1 MKGEGHKLSLALV
14 DDDEALLGAVQ
25 ASLEHVG
32 VSCEVFTRAEA
43 ALRRIETTA
52 SFDAV
57 VTDVVLPG
65 MGGLELAK
73 EVKRLR
79 PEMCVIVMTGFVD
92 DFSYDNALAA
102 GASDFIKKPFTVH
115 ELVMRVKHVKMQER
129 MRVLSITD
137 ELTGLPNRRGFFAF
151 AERQLKMAN
160 RSGQNIVLLFADL
173 DHLKTINDTW
183 GHQVGDEALI
193 AAAEI
198 FRQTFRESDIIAR
211 IGGDEFVVMLVD
223 TPEKNFA
230 PIRERLNQNIAASN
244 VRRQG
249 SFAISISVGIAVFDH
264 EEPSTIDMLLKE
276 ADERMYQEKQKKYG
290 GAERS

>member
-1 MKGEGHKLSLALV
+1 MTGAGHKLSIAIV
-14 DDDEALLGAVQ
+14 DDDEELLGAVQ
-25 ASLEHVG
+25 ASLAHIG
-32 VSCEVFTRAEA
+32 CDCEAFTRAET
-43 ALRRIETTA
+43 ALRRIENA

-65 MGGLELAK
+65 MGGLELVR

-79 PEMCVIVMTGFVD
+79 PELCVIVMTGFVD
-92 DFSYDNALAA
+92 DFSYDNALAS

-137 ELTGLPNRRGFFAF
+137 ELTDLPNRRGFFAF

-160 RSGQNIVLLFADL
+160 RTGRNLVLLFADL
-173 DHLKTINDTW
+173 DHLKKINDTW
-183 GHQVGDEALI
+183 GHKAGDEALV

-211 IGGDEFVVMLVD
+211 IGGDEFVVLLVD
-223 TPEKNFA
+223 TPEENFA
-230 PIRERLNQNIAASN
+230 AIQERLRQNIFAFN
-244 VRRQG
+244 ERRQG
-249 SFAISISVGIAVFDH
+249 SFTLSISIGIAVFDH
-264 EEPSTIDMLLKE
+264 DEPATIDMLLKE
-276 ADERMYQEKQKKYG
+276 ADERMYQEKQSKNG
-290 GAERS
+290 GPARS